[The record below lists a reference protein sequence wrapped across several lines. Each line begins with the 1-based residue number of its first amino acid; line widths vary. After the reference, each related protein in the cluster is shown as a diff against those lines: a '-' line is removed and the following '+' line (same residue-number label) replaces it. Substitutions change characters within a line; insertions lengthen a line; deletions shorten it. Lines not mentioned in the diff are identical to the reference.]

1 MGSNSKQQCCMLS
14 AIINILRI
22 LPPSYTM
29 ESNSKHH
36 CRVLSAIIN
45 ILLIPPPSYKME
57 SNSNHQCLALSVS
70 INWLLIPPPSHTMG
84 SNSKQQCIV
93 LSAIITH
100 IVAAV
105 YVLCI
110 WLLHFSQTGNSSP
123 ISDKWIESRTSKRVL
138 RLTPPFGQ
146 I

>member
-1 MGSNSKQQCCMLS
+1 MGSNSKQQCRMLS

-110 WLLHFSQTGNSSP
+110 WHLRILGGVPT
-123 ISDKWIESRTSKRVL
+123 SD
-138 RLTPPFGQ
+138 RLPPLNNPPETMRLVSLPFHTT